1 MLDADTGAQGNG
13 AHRDP
18 PRLVSVVVPVRNG
31 AAVLGQQFAAL
42 ERQGYRGRWEVVVA
56 DNGSSDGTAAVVAE
70 WAGRLAVRRVAADR
84 RRGINVARNA
94 GVAAASG
101 DLLAFCDADDQ
112 VAPGW
117 LEALVATAR
126 RADLVGGRLDEE
138 TLNQDPKAP
147 RRPRHPRNRLPT
159 ALEFLPFAPGA
170 NLAIWTDVLC
180 ALGGFDERFVLG
192 NDDVDL
198 AFRAQLAGCHLGY
211 APDAVVAYRH
221 RSRGHELF
229 LQFRNYGRSEP
240 LLFRL
245 HRHHGVT
252 RASAGGVA
260 RRWTRLALERPLA
273 LTSADRR
280 GRWLA
285 VAGFSVGRLEG
296 SLREGT
302 GYL

>member
-1 MLDADTGAQGNG
+1 MI
-13 AHRDP
+13 
-18 PRLVSVVVPVRNG
+18 VPVRNG
-31 AAVLGQQFAAL
+31 AALLGCQLAAL

-56 DNGSSDGTAAVVAE
+56 DNGSSDGTGAVVAA
-70 WAGRLAVRRVAADR
+70 WTDRLAVRRVVADR

-94 GVAAASG
+94 GVAAAGG
-101 DLLAFCDADDQ
+101 DLLAFCDADDR

-117 LEALVATAR
+117 LEALADAAR

-138 TLNQDPKAP
+138 ALNQDPRAP
-147 RRPRHPRNRLPT
+147 RRPRHPRDRLPT
-159 ALEFLPFAPGA
+159 ALGFLSFAPGA
-170 NLAIWTDVLC
+170 NLAIWADVLG

-198 AFRAQLAGCHLGY
+198 AFRVQLAGHRLGY
-211 APDAVVAYRH
+211 APDAVVDYRH
-221 RSRGHELF
+221 RSRGRELF

-245 HRHHGVT
+245 HRHHGVD

-260 RRWTRLALERPLA
+260 RRWARLALDAPVA
-273 LTSADRR
+273 WTSAERR

-285 VAGFSVGRLEG
+285 IAGTSVGRVEG
-296 SLREGT
+296 SLRERT
-302 GYL
+302 GFL